1 MAFPCFRLLEPGLQC
16 SRSFSRRGKGEK
28 SKKGGSVGG
37 GEVVVM
43 EYGGCGASRRG
54 GGVEKEVEE
63 I

>member
-43 EYGGCGASRRG
+43 EYGGSSRPVVEV
-54 GGVEKEVEE
+54 GV
-63 I
+63 